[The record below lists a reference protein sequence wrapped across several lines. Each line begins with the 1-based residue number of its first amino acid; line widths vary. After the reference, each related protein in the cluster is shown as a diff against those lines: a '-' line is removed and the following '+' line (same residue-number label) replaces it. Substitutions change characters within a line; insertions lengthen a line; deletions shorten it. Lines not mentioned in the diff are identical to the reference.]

1 MKLKIILPITY
12 FLLSFTNIYA
22 EKANCDQFEKLSA
35 KYIECNAKKLK
46 ENTSKQVDK
55 GKKKFNNSTLKE
67 KLIKFKNSKNLKDFL
82 DKDK

>member
-1 MKLKIILPITY
+1 MKLKIVLPITY

-22 EKANCDQFEKLSA
+22 EKENCNQFEKLSG
-35 KYIECNAKKLK
+35 KYIECSAKKIK
-46 ENTSKQVDK
+46 ENTAKQVDK
-55 GKKKFNNSTLKE
+55 GKKKFNNSTIKE

>member
-1 MKLKIILPITY
+1 MKIKIILLMIC
-12 FLLSFTNIYA
+12 FLLSFNRVFA
-22 EKANCDQFEKLSA
+22 DNKDCNQFEKLSA

-46 ENTSKQVDK
+46 ENTAKQVDK

-82 DKDK
+82 DKD

>member
-46 ENTSKQVDK
+46 ENTSKQLDK

>member
-1 MKLKIILPITY
+1 MKLKIFLLIIY
-12 FLLSFTNIYA
+12 FLLSFTHVFANN
-22 EKANCDQFEKLSA
+22 ENCDQFEKLST

-46 ENTSKQVDK
+46 ENTTKQVNK

-67 KLIKFKNSKNLKDFL
+67 KLIKFKNSKNLMDFL

>member
-1 MKLKIILPITY
+1 MKLKIILSIIY
-12 FLLSFTNIYA
+12 FVFSLTHAFADNM
-22 EKANCDQFEKLSA
+22 NCEQFDKLSA

-55 GKKKFNNSTLKE
+55 GKKKFNNSILKE

-82 DKDK
+82 DKD